1 MKVKPKMV
9 SLMEKEFFIT
19 KMAINMKVKLQ
30 MDKKMEKAHI
40 LRRMDL
46 SQRAT
51 GSIIKDMGERYN
63 NIKMEINLS
72 GNIKMG

>member
-30 MDKKMEKAHI
+30 MGKKMEKALI

-51 GSIIKDMGERYN
+51 GSIIKDMGER
-63 NIKMEINLS
+63 
-72 GNIKMG
+72 